1 MVCGLEAHAR
11 GQGMGT
17 LSAVRG
23 PAGALEV
30 EVAASAATTSARC
43 GHGHGRGGPA
53 PAAAPAGGGR
63 LAVVVLSSHP
73 QRGGSMRGSVESH
86 LYEDIAEDGAFVVV
100 RFNYR
105 GVGRSGGA
113 KAGDIGSE
121 HRDCEAVLDWLLGAG
136 LGVGRILLVG
146 YSYGCM
152 IARSMAMLR
161 PEVIGC
167 VMCAPPFHMFPGE
180 LVRSS
185 ISKPQLVVVGEKDN
199 VCLLCFGFERF
210 KNGLTALASPAET
223 KMLNKADHYF
233 SGCEATCSK
242 VILDWIRNYWMAEC
256 LESVTL

>member
-1 MVCGLEAHAR
+1 
-11 GQGMGT
+11 MGT
-17 LSAVRG
+17 VSAVTG

-43 GHGHGRGGPA
+43 GRGRPHARGGPA
-53 PAAAPAGGGR
+53 PAAARGAPPQAGGR

-113 KAGDIGSE
+113 KAGDVGSE

-161 PEVIGC
+161 PEVVGC

-223 KMLNKADHYF
+223 KILNKADHYF

-242 VILDWIRNYWMAEC
+242 VILDWIRDYSLVES